1 MGAGEGAKVMNEI
14 NSILSKK
21 IVSKLQELRQLL
33 SDNADI
39 KILSEMEDKYSSLIS
54 IEFGNMSDY
63 TDNERKFAEK
73 TGIAA
78 FVSPF
83 LLRNSR
89 FPCGECRKKDEC
101 RKEEYEIFDELA
113 EWKYGENAKNTDFE
127 YPQAD
132 LDSFDGLIHTRMSD
146 TCSYY
151 KSYYDIKEE
160 NEIRMSLILN
170 YIREKDLK
178 DLIKIRYMLR
188 EKYGEKDNNG
198 WISLRGIAKEAE
210 KSIIMEGVN
219 RIIKKNSLFLKFLNT
234 KKI

>member
-1 MGAGEGAKVMNEI
+1 MNEI
-14 NSILSKK
+14 NSILSKR
-21 IVSKLQELRQLL
+21 IVSKLQELRQIL
-33 SDNADI
+33 SDKSDI
-39 KILSEMEDKYSSLIS
+39 KILSEMEDRYSALIS
-54 IEFGNMSDY
+54 IEFGDMSDY
-63 TDNERKFAEK
+63 TDDERKFAEK

-78 FVSPF
+78 FTSPF
-83 LLRNSR
+83 LLRNSYC
-89 FPCGECRKKDEC
+89 PCGQCWKKNECL
-101 RKEEYEIFDELA
+101 KEEYDIFDDLL
-113 EWKYGENAKNTDFE
+113 EWRHGENAKNPHFE

-132 LDSFDGLIHTRMSD
+132 LDAFEGLVHARKSD

-160 NEIRMSLILN
+160 NEMRMSLILN
-170 YIREKDLK
+170 YIGEEDLK

-198 WISLRGIAKEAE
+198 WICLRGIAKEAE

>member
-1 MGAGEGAKVMNEI
+1 MNEI
-14 NSILSKK
+14 NSILSKM
-21 IVSKLQELRQLL
+21 IVSKLQDLRNIL
-33 SDNADI
+33 SDKSDI
-39 KILSEMEDKYSSLIS
+39 KILSEMESRYISLIS
-54 IEFGNMSDY
+54 IEFGDMSDY
-63 TDNERKFAEK
+63 TYNERRFAEK

-83 LLRNSR
+83 LLRNSH
-89 FPCGECRKKDEC
+89 FPCTQCRKKDEC
-101 RKEEYEIFDELA
+101 TKEEYDIFDDLA
-113 EWKYGENAKNTDFE
+113 EWRYGENAKNADFE

-132 LDSFDGLIHTRMSD
+132 LDSFNGLIHARMSD

-151 KSYYDIKEE
+151 KSYYKIKEE
-160 NEIRMSLILN
+160 NEMRMSLILN
-170 YIREKDLK
+170 YIKETDLK
-178 DLIKIRYMLR
+178 DLIKLRYMLR

-210 KSIIMEGVN
+210 KTIITEGVN